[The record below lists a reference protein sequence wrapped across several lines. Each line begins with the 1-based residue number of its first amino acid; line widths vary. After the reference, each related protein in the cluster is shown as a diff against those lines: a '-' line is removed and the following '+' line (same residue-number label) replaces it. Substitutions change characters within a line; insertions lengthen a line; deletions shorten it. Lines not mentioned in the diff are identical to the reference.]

1 MLKKNQFCVIYCVLA
16 MIVLLF
22 TGCVQGG
29 AKRNVTDS
37 VWLRE
42 AMEAKGE
49 AIMELQAKID
59 AQKIKLREQTGEDSL
74 YPTFF
79 AGVAMERVR
88 KTAKPEAVKVAKAW
102 MVRRA
107 ALEWYAKKRG
117 IVLTKEDAEK
127 RLETYLADIKGADN
141 IAQVEA
147 YYEKEGISL
156 EASMWADL
164 NLCRQNFIIEDLAG
178 EIQDFYMRGA
188 LTDEEIL
195 NWDRYWQRF
204 QKKVI
209 KSYRDTEEYDRLM
222 NALRACEQLYPAR
235 SAGLEGQEEKIAA
248 TVF

>member
-156 EASMWADL
+156 EASM
-164 NLCRQNFIIEDLAG
+164 
-178 EIQDFYMRGA
+178 
-188 LTDEEIL
+188 
-195 NWDRYWQRF
+195 
-204 QKKVI
+204 
-209 KSYRDTEEYDRLM
+209 
-222 NALRACEQLYPAR
+222 
-235 SAGLEGQEEKIAA
+235 
-248 TVF
+248 